1 MPAGRRQLGPIAVIS
16 IAQLFGTSLWFSANS
31 AAEGLMH
38 AWGATAADI
47 GLLTNAVQI
56 GFIAGT
62 LIMSLGGLA
71 DRFNASTIFV
81 MSGFA
86 GAVFNLGFAWL
97 AQDVL
102 TGAALRFLV
111 GLSLAGIYPIGMKMI
126 VSWAPDRVGQSL
138 ALLVAML
145 TLGTALPHLLRA
157 SAGALPWQWVVAC
170 SSVFAVIG
178 AVMIQAL
185 GDGPHL
191 PPLAPRPP
199 QRRGRRSPAIIRAF
213 AIPDFR
219 AAAFGYF
226 GHMWELYAFWT
237 IIPLLIAATDL
248 ATDFPALGVPGL
260 SFLVIGMGTIGC
272 LAGGSLAKVIGSA
285 KVALGSLILSGA
297 SAVAVA
303 MFWQTLPSGLVLA
316 LFLVWGA
323 SVVADSP
330 QFSALS
336 ARACPQDAVG
346 ASLAIQNAIGFAMTV
361 VSITL
366 TTALF
371 QHVGPA
377 AVWLL
382 IPGPVIGVLSFLI
395 AGRRSL

>member
-1 MPAGRRQLGPIAVIS
+1 MTRTTERHRVSPIAVIA
-16 IAQLFGTSLWFSANS
+16 IAQLLGTSLWFSANS

-62 LIMSLGGLA
+62 LVMSLGGLA
-71 DRFNASTIFV
+71 DRFTASATFV
-81 MSGFA
+81 VSAVA

-97 AQDVL
+97 AQDIA
-102 TGAALRFLV
+102 TGAAFRFLV

-126 VSWAPDRVGQSL
+126 VSWAPDRAGQSL

-145 TLGTALPHLLRA
+145 TLGTGLPHLLRA
-157 SAGALPWQWVVAC
+157 TAGELPWQWVVA
-170 SSVFAVIG
+170 SSSILAVIG
-178 AVMIQAL
+178 AAMIRAL

-191 PPLAPRPP
+191 APPARRHAKGRP
-199 QRRGRRSPAIIRAF
+199 AALRAF

-237 IIPLLIAATDL
+237 IVPVLVAATGL
-248 ATDFPALGVPGL
+248 ATEYPALGVSGL
-260 SFLVIGMGTIGC
+260 SFLIIAAGAIGC
-272 LAGGSLAKVIGSA
+272 LVGGSVARTVGSA
-285 KVALGSLILSGA
+285 PVAIAALILSGTC
-297 SAVAVA
+297 AVGVA
-303 MFWQTLPSGLVLA
+303 AFWQLLSPNWLLA
-316 LFLVWGA
+316 LLLVWGA
-323 SVVADSP
+323 TVVADSP

-336 ARACPQDAVG
+336 ARSCPQDAIG
-346 ASLAIQNAIGFAMTV
+346 ASLAIQNAIGFAITV

-371 QHVGPA
+371 QRIGPA

-382 IPGPVIGVLSFLI
+382 VPGPLVGILTC
-395 AGRRSL
+395 RRLVRTS